1 MKDKTKM
8 MIHLMKK
15 EKTRTMRKKEEEKEK
30 LSVVRSDQS
39 FLLLRSCG

>member
-1 MKDKTKM
+1 
-8 MIHLMKK
+8 MKK
-15 EKTRTMRKKEEEKEK
+15 EKTRAMRKKKEK

>member
-1 MKDKTKM
+1 LKDKTKM

-15 EKTRTMRKKEEEKEK
+15 EKTRTMRKKEEKEK

>member
-1 MKDKTKM
+1 
-8 MIHLMKK
+8 MKK
-15 EKTRTMRKKEEEKEK
+15 EKTRTMRKKEEKEK

>member
-1 MKDKTKM
+1 MKDKIKM

-30 LSVVRSDQS
+30 LSFVRSDQS
-39 FLLLRSCG
+39 FLLLRSSG